1 MHGDHKNFTADSNIC
16 NNYMDLVQPRLSN
29 VFLRDSTKPLLQPVL
44 SYHKLDSEEHISI
57 TLWYRIHPGG
67 VLPIWWVIH
76 MCRGFDPLFWP
87 YGYQTRSF
95 WGVFSH
101 PPTQKRSFGYKS
113 SQNSIFLAP
122 KYHFPLDLFGSNFQW
137 PTAHPQQF
145 SDRVPPPRENSTLFF
160 QENIFENLVGKML
173 AIIYWPQYVYGCA
186 PWGWYRL
193 LVTANLYLFIF
204 HIHKQLMFEY

>member
-1 MHGDHKNFTADSNIC
+1 MHGFWKISQLF
-16 NNYMDLVQPRLSN
+16 NNLPSLLVDCYTVSACWPQDCQWGMS
-29 VFLRDSTKPLLQPVL
+29 
-44 SYHKLDSEEHISI
+44 
-57 TLWYRIHPGG
+57 PGG

-76 MCRGFDPLFWP
+76 MCRGFDPLFWSS
-87 YGYQTRSF
+87 GYQTRSF

-145 SDRVPPPRENSTLFF
+145 SDRVPPPGGMRHDD
-160 QENIFENLVGKML
+160 
-173 AIIYWPQYVYGCA
+173 
-186 PWGWYRL
+186 RL
-193 LVTANLYLFIF
+193 LYSLSLLAAGLSVGYETWW
-204 HIHKQLMFEY
+204 

>member
-1 MHGDHKNFTADSNIC
+1 MFNISRIRQKSLLGPVNAQKFSRWPCLVNYLAGLPFGVSTVQHQGDIQS
-16 NNYMDLVQPRLSN
+16 R
-29 VFLRDSTKPLLQPVL
+29 
-44 SYHKLDSEEHISI
+44 
-57 TLWYRIHPGG
+57 GG

-76 MCRGFDPLFWP
+76 MCRGFDPLFWAS
-87 YGYQTRSF
+87 GYQTQSF

-145 SDRVPPPRENSTLFF
+145 SDRVPPPPPGIQSGYPDPDR
-160 QENIFENLVGKML
+160 QMD
-173 AIIYWPQYVYGCA
+173 CA
-186 PWGWYRL
+186 QLTSSALDY
-193 LVTANLYLFIF
+193 
-204 HIHKQLMFEY
+204 KQVKNNFVQPVL